1 MRTPSVCW
9 CLVQFQV
16 QSQTGLTNAVSSDQE
31 AVGNEAEGGGAG
43 VECTSGLAFF
53 PGAC

>member
-9 CLVQFQV
+9 CLVQFQEE
-16 QSQTGLTNAVSSDQE
+16 SQTGLTPAVSSNQE
-31 AVGNEAEGGGAG
+31 AVGSEAEGGGAG
-43 VECTSGLAFF
+43 IELTSRLVPF